1 MFRLS
6 MLVLIFI
13 LTGCATT
20 QFGNFVAHNDEA
32 HNKSIASDVTGQLIQ
47 LYPPAST
54 QFNMQHPTVDSLG
67 DALVDNLRAGG
78 YAIHEHKKSNLN
90 KSADTPTSDG
100 MTLGYVFDQMD
111 GLYRLTVFVDQHVLT
126 RAYFFNESTINPAGY
141 WVRKE

>member
-32 HNKSIASDVTGQLIQ
+32 HNKRIASDVTGQLIQ

-78 YAIHEHKKSNLN
+78 YPSMNIKNQTLTSQRIHLHR
-90 KSADTPTSDG
+90 
-100 MTLGYVFDQMD
+100 MV
-111 GLYRLTVFVDQHVLT
+111 
-126 RAYFFNESTINPAGY
+126 
-141 WVRKE
+141 

>member
-78 YAIHEHKKSNLN
+78 YAIHEHKNQTL
-90 KSADTPTSDG
+90 TSQRIHLHR
-100 MTLGYVFDQMD
+100 MV
-111 GLYRLTVFVDQHVLT
+111 
-126 RAYFFNESTINPAGY
+126 
-141 WVRKE
+141 

>member
-32 HNKSIASDVTGQLIQ
+32 HNKRIASDVTGQLIQ

-67 DALVDNLRAGG
+67 DALGANQQKALKFHRVLANPLPMKG
-78 YAIHEHKKSNLN
+78 YSQ
-90 KSADTPTSDG
+90 
-100 MTLGYVFDQMD
+100 F
-111 GLYRLTVFVDQHVLT
+111 TVS
-126 RAYFFNESTINPAGY
+126 RI
-141 WVRKE
+141 